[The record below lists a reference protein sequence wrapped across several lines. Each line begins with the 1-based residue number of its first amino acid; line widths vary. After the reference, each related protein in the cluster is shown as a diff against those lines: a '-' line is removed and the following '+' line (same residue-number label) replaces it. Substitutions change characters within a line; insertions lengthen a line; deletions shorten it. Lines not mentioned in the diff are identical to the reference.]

1 MVDWPVKMRA
11 PDCVATPGNTIRK
24 FVTRATEICAWIAA

>member
-11 PDCVATPGNTIRK
+11 PDCVATPGNTIMK
-24 FVTRATEICAWIAA
+24 LDPSEEICAWIAA